1 MSHQSVS
8 SRICTL
14 ASGREALHRTRRV
27 QPQLPG
33 LMGLFKRGG
42 NSQRGMDVRT
52 PLSATKRLFLDHCIF
67 FAAATEGR
75 YESMHA
81 SQASGPTDRIINRC
95 LQPLLGGSPLCRS
108 AARWPSSLCHRC
120 LFPASPAA
128 RSGVSGCACDD
139 VSSRPSFS
147 VHHCLPGSLRVSC
160 RQVGVELE
168 MKGRGHPPPVCPL
181 RFGLSGPRDGLPPGG
196 AINKLFPS
204 H

>member
-1 MSHQSVS
+1 MMSIGSLKSHQSVS

-14 ASGREALHRTRRV
+14 ASGCEALRRTRRV

-33 LMGLFKRGG
+33 LMGLLK
-42 NSQRGMDVRT
+42 
-52 PLSATKRLFLDHCIF
+52 
-67 FAAATEGR
+67 
-75 YESMHA
+75 
-81 SQASGPTDRIINRC
+81 
-95 LQPLLGGSPLCRS
+95 LGGIPVGGGVKVCMPECNKAFILDQCDKCIKLHFVPLKWAKKRCMHHTRLQVSPLCRS

-120 LFPASPAA
+120 LFLGSPAA
-128 RSGVSGCACDD
+128 RSDVSSCACDG

-147 VHHCLPGSLRVSC
+147 VHHCLSGSHRVNC

-181 RFGLSGPRDGLPPGG
+181 SFGLCGRRDGLTPGG
-196 AINKLFPS
+196 AINKRFPS